1 MRHLFTAIIA
11 TVLMAGSSQAQT
23 LERIQQ
29 TKQINIGF
37 RADAVP
43 LSYVNDSGK
52 PAGYSVLICDHLAQ
66 AIATELNLEDLNATF
81 LTVDTS
87 DRFDRVASGE
97 IDILCGAASITLT
110 RREKVDFSIPTYV
123 DGTSLLL
130 PKDAGEN
137 LSDLVGKKIGLR
149 GQTTTETAV
158 QNSLQQAGIEA
169 QIVPFVDH
177 KAGFQA
183 MAAGEIDAY
192 FADQTILLINFAAG
206 GLQEKFKMSDQ
217 ILTLEKHGLAIAR
230 GDGDFRL
237 LVDRVLSRMYADGT
251 MEELFKKT
259 LPGIEPGR
267 ALQALHLIAPTLP

>member
-1 MRHLFTAIIA
+1 M
-11 TVLMAGSSQAQT
+11 VGSSQAQT
-23 LERIQQ
+23 LDRIRQ
-29 TKQINIGF
+29 TQQINIGF

-43 LSYVNDSGK
+43 LSYLNDEQK
-52 PAGYSVLICDHLAQ
+52 PAGYSVLICDQVVQ
-66 AIATELNLEDLNATF
+66 AIATELNLENLNASF

-87 DRFDRVASGE
+87 DRFDRIASGD
-97 IDILCGAASITLT
+97 IDILCGAASITLS
-110 RREKVDFSIPTYV
+110 RREIVDFSIPTYV

-137 LSDLVGKKIGLR
+137 LSDLAGKKVGLR
-149 GQTTTETAV
+149 GKTTTENAV
-158 QNSLQQAGIEA
+158 RNSLAQAGIEA
-169 QIVPFVDH
+169 QIVPFADH

-183 MAAGEIDAY
+183 MAASEIDAY

-206 GLQEKFKMSDQ
+206 GLQDRFKMSDQ

-230 GDGDFRL
+230 GDDEFRL
-237 LVDRVLSRMYADGT
+237 LVDRILSRMYADGT
-251 MEELFKKT
+251 MEELFKKM